1 MKEIITTN
9 QGNNMN
15 IDKYIKEATS
25 KTELLAYKLLL
36 NTQIIEAQ
44 RSLDL
49 IELQLHKMELRE
61 ADDISGSAW
70 WNSSIDELEQMA
82 DDKGHIKLKSLK

>member
-1 MKEIITTN
+1 MKTTTN

-15 IDKYIKEATS
+15 INKYIKEATS

-49 IELQLHKMELRE
+49 IELQLHKIELRE
-61 ADDISGSAW
+61 ANDIKKPDHGF
-70 WNSSIDELEQMA
+70 NFPF
-82 DDKGHIKLKSLK
+82 KGRL

>member
-49 IELQLHKMELRE
+49 IELQLHKIELRE
-61 ADDISGSAW
+61 ANDIEIVETVGGGFE
-70 WNSSIDELEQMA
+70 I
-82 DDKGHIKLKSLK
+82 

>member
-1 MKEIITTN
+1 
-9 QGNNMN
+9 MN

-49 IELQLHKMELRE
+49 IELQLHKMKLRE
-61 ADDISGSAW
+61 ADDIKKPDHGF
-70 WNSSIDELEQMA
+70 NFPF
-82 DDKGHIKLKSLK
+82 KGRL